1 MTGHMINSSERA
13 QTFNY
18 AIRNVVRAAE
28 ALERKGRR
36 VIYLNIGDPQSFGF
50 RPPDFVIDAVN
61 RAVRDKFSGYSHS
74 SGLPEAREAIA
85 RYATKLGAPTEIKD
99 VVVTSGASEAADLTL
114 TALVNP
120 GEEVLLPAPGY
131 PIYPAIVGKLNAR
144 VRYYHL
150 QPDQGWL
157 PSVDEIRS
165 LINSKTRAIVLI
177 NPSNPAGSITPDN
190 ITREVLQLAAE
201 RELLVISDEVYRD
214 LCFETPPTAA
224 AVLAKDSGAAV
235 VTLESLSKTH
245 MLSGWRI
252 GWLRFTHPEKMGG
265 LNDAVVKLAGGRLC
279 SPTPAQYAV
288 APALESSR
296 EYIAQFIEEIRRRR
310 DLATSRIASIHGLS
324 SVVPQAAFYL
334 MVKTDHL
341 AGRTDEQFA
350 LDLLEASGVLVVH
363 GSGFGCDPAEGYFRL
378 VYLAGEQTLDAAFDG
393 IEQAMQ
399 MKPAESGIAEALHV

>member
-1 MTGHMINSSERA
+1 
-13 QTFNY
+13 
-18 AIRNVVRAAE
+18 
-28 ALERKGRR
+28 
-36 VIYLNIGDPQSFGF
+36 
-50 RPPDFVIDAVN
+50 
-61 RAVRDKFSGYSHS
+61 
-74 SGLPEAREAIA
+74 
-85 RYATKLGAPTEIKD
+85 
-99 VVVTSGASEAADLTL
+99 
-114 TALVNP
+114 
-120 GEEVLLPAPGY
+120 
-131 PIYPAIVGKLNAR
+131 
-144 VRYYHL
+144 
-150 QPDQGWL
+150 
-157 PSVDEIRS
+157 
-165 LINSKTRAIVLI
+165 
-177 NPSNPAGSITPDN
+177 
-190 ITREVLQLAAE
+190 
-201 RELLVISDEVYRD
+201 
-214 LCFETPPTAA
+214 
-224 AVLAKDSGAAV
+224 
-235 VTLESLSKTH
+235 

>member
-1 MTGHMINSSERA
+1 MIHPSERA
-13 QTFNY
+13 INFNY

-74 SGLPEAREAIA
+74 SGILEAREAVA
-85 RYATKLGAPTEIKD
+85 RYASRLGSPTETKD
-99 VVVTSGASEAADLTL
+99 VVITSGASEAADLTL

-131 PIYPAIVGKLNAR
+131 PIYPAIVGKLGAQI
-144 VRYYHL
+144 RYYHL
-150 QPDQGWL
+150 QPQDGWR

-165 LINSKTRAIVLI
+165 LINPNTRAIVLI
-177 NPSNPAGSITPDN
+177 NPSNPTGSITPDN
-190 ITREVLQLAAE
+190 TTRQLLELAAE
-201 RELLVISDEVYRD
+201 RDLLVLSDEVYRD
-214 LCFETPPTAA
+214 LCFSTPPTAA
-224 AVLAKDSGAAV
+224 SVLAKESGAAV

-265 LNDAVVKLAGGRLC
+265 LNDAVMRLAGGRLC

-288 APALESSR
+288 APALEDSK
-296 EYIAQFIEEIRRRR
+296 EYIANFIEEIRRRR
-310 DLATSRIASIHGLS
+310 DLATARVNAIDGLS
-324 SVVPQAAFYL
+324 CVVPEAAFYL
-334 MVKTDHL
+334 MVKTDYL

-363 GSGFGCDPAEGYFRL
+363 GSGFGCDPADGYFRL
-378 VYLAGEQTLDAAFDG
+378 VYLAGEQLLAEAFDG
-393 IEQAMQ
+393 IERAMQ
-399 MKPAESGIAEALHV
+399 VKAAESGIGAVLHV